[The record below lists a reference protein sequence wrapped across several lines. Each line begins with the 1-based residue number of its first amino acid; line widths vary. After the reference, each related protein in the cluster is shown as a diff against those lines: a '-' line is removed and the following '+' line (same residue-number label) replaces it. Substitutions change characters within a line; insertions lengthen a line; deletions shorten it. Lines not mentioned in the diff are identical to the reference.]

1 MKQTGMDRAYRIADE
16 LIKDKLRDQAPDDFA
31 DIESMDEADILV
43 VQGVHD
49 CGLGGERWRLSRLI
63 NTKITLV
70 FVQEKRIWT
79 AVLMRQDD

>member
-43 VQGVHD
+43 VKGAHD
-49 CGLGGERWRLSRLI
+49 YIQQVLDLAGTRFSLVSPPALS
-63 NTKITLV
+63 
-70 FVQEKRIWT
+70 T
-79 AVLMRQDD
+79 AAQMRSTTSRT